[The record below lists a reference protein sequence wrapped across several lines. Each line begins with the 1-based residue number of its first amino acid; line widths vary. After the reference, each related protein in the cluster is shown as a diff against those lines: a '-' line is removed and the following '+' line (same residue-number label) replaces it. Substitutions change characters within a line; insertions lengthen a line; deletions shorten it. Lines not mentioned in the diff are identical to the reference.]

1 MIFVQNLLFNQSW
14 VLVFL
19 LIIARLGLV
28 AANKNLP
35 VYINNKGFL
44 LTSYFSSIAL
54 LLMTVLSIESWLLME
69 RRSLMKHRGRNLI
82 FAVILIV
89 IVSIT
94 VSDTVQFIVLRRI
107 DGPLIT
113 IVGVMLL
120 FFYLITFFA
129 YVESPSSRHL

>member
-1 MIFVQNLLFNQSW
+1 
-14 VLVFL
+14 
-19 LIIARLGLV
+19 
-28 AANKNLP
+28 
-35 VYINNKGFL
+35 
-44 LTSYFSSIAL
+44 
-54 LLMTVLSIESWLLME
+54 
-69 RRSLMKHRGRNLI
+69 MKHRGRNLI

-120 FFYLITFFA
+120 FFA